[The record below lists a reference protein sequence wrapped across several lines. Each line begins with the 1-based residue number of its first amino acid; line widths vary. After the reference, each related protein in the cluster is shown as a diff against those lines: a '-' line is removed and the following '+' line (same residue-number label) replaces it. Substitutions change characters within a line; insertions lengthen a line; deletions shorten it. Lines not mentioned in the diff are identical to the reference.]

1 MHLGVNIDHVATL
14 REARK
19 TVEPDPVM
27 AALECAKS
35 GADSIVCHLR
45 KDRRHLQDSD
55 LYALKERLD
64 RPLNMEMSVDPD
76 IVDIACDVLPDQAT
90 LVPENRREVTTEGG
104 LDAAGNIDKV
114 RKVVERLSGR
124 GIRVSLFLD
133 PVEEQISA
141 ALTAGASIVELHTG
155 RYAERF
161 LEHGDTGPELRAL
174 ERAARTALD
183 KGLTIAAGHGL
194 TYRNVVPVTRIKGI
208 TELNIGHSIIARS
221 VFRGISGSVSRMK
234 ELIG

>member
-1 MHLGVNIDHVATL
+1 MKLGVNIDHVATL
-14 REARK
+14 REARQ
-19 TVEPDPVM
+19 TIEPDPVM
-27 AALECAKS
+27 AALESVKA

-55 LYALKERLD
+55 LYALKQRLD
-64 RPLNMEMSVDPD
+64 SPLNMEMSVDPD
-76 IVDIACDVLPDQAT
+76 IVDIACDVLPDQVT
-90 LVPENRREVTTEGG
+90 LVPENRSEVTTEGG
-104 LDAAGNIDKV
+104 LDAAANVDKV

-133 PVEEQISA
+133 PEEDQISA
-141 ALTAGASIVELHTG
+141 GCEAGASIVELHTG

-161 LEHGDTGPELRAL
+161 THDGDVDAELRAL
-174 ERAARTALD
+174 ARATHFGMD
-183 KGLTIAAGHGL
+183 KGLTVAAGHGL
-194 TYRNVVPVTRIKGI
+194 TYRNVGPVTEIEGL

-221 VFRGISGSVSRMK
+221 VFRGINEAVSKMK